1 LSPILETP
9 TRTRRIEMG
18 FMDSLREALAGDP
31 DSQPATPPASV
42 AHVPRHLDREA
53 PAELADDIVTPSG
66 GKHARRD

>member
-1 LSPILETP
+1 
-9 TRTRRIEMG
+9 MG

-31 DSQPATPPASV
+31 DDQPARPAASM

-53 PAELADDIVTPSG
+53 PAELADDVLIPTG